1 LTGGS
6 ATAKYSA
13 AAASA
18 PIAASSSHRAGWRR
32 GSATAACMAPFGERD
47 VAPWFFL
54 LLTSVRKARVIGSV
68 VQRA

>member
-1 LTGGS
+1 
-6 ATAKYSA
+6 
-13 AAASA
+13 
-18 PIAASSSHRAGWRR
+18 
-32 GSATAACMAPFGERD
+32 MAPFGERD